1 MRKKIVAGNW
11 KMNLGLDEAMNLA
24 SELKVKIDNQLDKGE
39 TGLGGQL
46 PGIIFF
52 PPYVY
57 LSKMLD
63 IFQNYKGIG
72 VGAQNVHQ
80 NEHGAHTGEVSALML
95 RSLSVD
101 YTLVGH
107 SERRQQF
114 GEDDELLA
122 AKIAT
127 ALKNGIKPV
136 YCCGEQLPERES
148 EKHFHVVADQLKRG
162 LFWMDEAQLKQI
174 IIAYE
179 PVWAIGT
186 GLTATPDQAQEM
198 HAHIRKLL
206 RDNYSDEAAEN
217 MSILYGGSCNAKNAA
232 ELFAQPDVD
241 GGLIGGASLKS
252 DDFFRIIQSF

>member
-24 SELKVKIDNQLDKGE
+24 SELKVKIDNQLDTGE
-39 TGLGGQL
+39 AGMGGQL
-46 PGIIFF
+46 PGILFF

-57 LSKMLD
+57 LSRMLD
-63 IFQNYKGIG
+63 IFQDYEGVG

-80 NEHGAHTGEVSALML
+80 NEQGAHTGEVSAVML
-95 RSLSVD
+95 RSLGAN

-127 ALKNGIKPV
+127 ALKNGIQPV

-148 EKHFHVVADQLKRG
+148 EKHFQVVEDQLKRG
-162 LFWMDEAQLKQI
+162 LFWMDEEQLKHI
-174 IIAYE
+174 IVAYE

-186 GLTATPDQAQEM
+186 GRTASPDQAQEM
-198 HAHIRKLL
+198 HFHIRQLI
-206 RDNYSDEAAEN
+206 RDKYSAEAAEN
-217 MSILYGGSCNAKNAA
+217 MSILYGGSCNAKNAE

-252 DDFFRIIQSF
+252 EDFFRIIQSF

>member
-11 KMNLGLDEAMNLA
+11 KMNLSLAEAMHLA
-24 SELKVKIDNQLDKGE
+24 SELKVKIDHQLDAGE
-39 TGLGGQL
+39 ASIGGAL
-46 PGIIFF
+46 PELIFF

-57 LSKMLD
+57 ISRLLD
-63 IFQNYKGIG
+63 IFTNYNGIAI
-72 VGAQNVHQ
+72 GAQNVHQ
-80 NEHGAHTGEVSALML
+80 DERGAHTGEVSALML
-95 RSLSVD
+95 SSIGAN

-122 AKIAT
+122 AKMST
-127 ALKNGIKPV
+127 AMKNDLKPV
-136 YCCGEQLPERES
+136 YCCGELLPDREQ
-148 EKHFHVVADQLKRG
+148 EKHFQVVEDQLRRG
-162 LFWMDEAQLKQI
+162 LFWMDESQLKDV

-186 GLTATPDQAQEM
+186 GRTATPDQAQEM
-198 HAHIRKLL
+198 HAYIRKLIKE
-206 RDNYSDEAAEN
+206 RYSEEAADN

-232 ELFAQPDVD
+232 ELFSQPDVD

-252 DDFFRIIQSF
+252 EDFFSIIQSF

>member
-1 MRKKIVAGNW
+1 MRKIIVAGNW
-11 KMNLGLDEAMNLA
+11 KMNLNLDEAMNLA
-24 SELKVKIDNQLDKGE
+24 SELKVKIDHQLDTGE
-39 TGLGGQL
+39 ATQGGDL
-46 PGIIFF
+46 PGLILF

-57 LSKMLD
+57 MSQLLD
-63 IFQNYKGIG
+63 VFANYKGVA

-80 NEHGAHTGEVSALML
+80 NEKGAHTGEVSALML
-95 RSLSVD
+95 RSLGAD

-127 ALKNGIKPV
+127 AIKNGIKPV

-148 EKHFHVVADQLKRG
+148 DKHFQVVEDQLKRG
-162 LFWMDEAQLKQI
+162 LFWLDESQLKEV

-186 GLTATPDQAQEM
+186 GRTATPDQAQEI
-198 HAHIRKLL
+198 HAYIRKLIKE
-206 RDNYSDEAAEN
+206 RYSEEASEN

-232 ELFAQPDVD
+232 ELFSQPDVD

-252 DDFFRIIQSF
+252 EDFFSIIQSF